1 MKIISVFT
9 YIFCWIQRRFLSCR
23 ISLYCPI
30 IQHKIVFYLE
40 HKEYHEISIV
50 DICKEAELSRKTF
63 YHYFKHKDDL
73 LDYLAQIICLCYSR
87 TDDRSGHYHYFN
99 FFYHMQNSVRLLL
112 KNDLWYDVTQ
122 RTMRQ
127 YEDLLYPHDWEK
139 ALGELWCKN
148 GFQDPPE
155 KLSSLVEKIQS
166 GSLVIWI
173 GSTWNGNSIYT
184 QITGHLNTSP
194 AMMPHGIVPPQ
205 KQNIIQHCKFYITRT
220 T

>member
-1 MKIISVFT
+1 MPDIPLLPNHT
-9 YIFCWIQRRFLSCR
+9 TQDRFLSA
-23 ISLYCPI
+23 L
-30 IQHKIVFYLE
+30 FLLME

-139 ALGELWCKN
+139 ALGDQIDKKEWFLELMSYGSARLVELWCKN

-166 GSLVIWI
+166 GSLVI
-173 GSTWNGNSIYT
+173 
-184 QITGHLNTSP
+184 
-194 AMMPHGIVPPQ
+194 
-205 KQNIIQHCKFYITRT
+205 
-220 T
+220 